1 MFRLEGVGG
10 GKPNF
15 MAQAQVFV
23 HGLGGALR
31 SYCPGRAF
39 IKARQVGNVVKK
51 LIFPFSPQG
60 ITDADSCAVQV
71 FVSTAPDQR
80 LTMGDQMP
88 DSLQLV
94 LGADLAA
101 QPIAQAMRL
110 ANRHGLV
117 AGATGTGKTVTL
129 QRMAEAFSDAGV
141 AVFAADIKGDLCGLG
156 ATGNP
161 QGKIAE
167 RIAAMPWLNHKP
179 QAYPVTLWDI
189 HGQSGHPLR
198 TTLSEMGPLLLG
210 SLLELTDSQQS
221 ALYAAFK
228 VADREG
234 LLLLDLKD
242 LKALLNHLRDNPE
255 LLGDDAALMTTGS
268 SQALLRRLATLE
280 QQGAEALFGEPAL
293 QLEDILQPTADGRGR
308 IHLLDASRL
317 VHEAPK
323 VYATFLL
330 WLLAELFEQLPERG
344 DADKP
349 LLALFFDEAHL
360 LFAGTPKALQE
371 RLEQVV
377 RLIRSKG
384 VGVYFVTQSP
394 GDLPDDV
401 LAQLGLRIQHGL
413 RAFTAKEQKSLRA
426 VAEGFRPNPAFDALS
441 VLTELGIGEALVGTL
456 AEKGTP
462 EIVQRVLIAP
472 PQSRIGPLSEAERA
486 ALIAS
491 SPLQGRYDKPIDR
504 ESAYEVLMGRK
515 GLAPDPDA
523 APAKPAAE
531 EPGFTDQ
538 VGDFLGT
545 AAAQA
550 LKSAM
555 RQAANQLGR
564 QLVRGL
570 MGSLLGGKKR

>member
-1 MFRLEGVGG
+1 MHDSQE
-10 GKPNF
+10 
-15 MAQAQVFV
+15 MIM
-23 HGLGGALR
+23 GA
-31 SYCPGRAF
+31 
-39 IKARQVGNVVKK
+39 
-51 LIFPFSPQG
+51 
-60 ITDADSCAVQV
+60 
-71 FVSTAPDQR
+71 APD
-80 LTMGDQMP
+80 G
-88 DSLQLV
+88 
-94 LGADLAA
+94 
-101 QPIAQAMRL
+101 QPVSQAFRL

-129 QRMAEAFSDAGV
+129 QRLAEAFSDAGV

-156 ATGNP
+156 AAGNP

-167 RIAAMPWLNHKP
+167 RIAGMPWLEHTP
-179 QAYPVTLWDI
+179 RAYPVTLWDI
-189 HGQSGHPLR
+189 DGKSGHPLR

-210 SLLELTDSQQS
+210 NLLELTDSQQS

-234 LLLLDLKD
+234 LLLLDIKD
-242 LKALLNHLRDNPE
+242 LKALLNHLRDNPQ
-255 LLGDDAALMTTGS
+255 LLGEDSALMTTGS
-268 SQALLRRLATLE
+268 SQALQRRLAVLE

-293 QLEDILQPTADGRGR
+293 QLEDILQPDSDGRGR

-344 DADKP
+344 DAEKP

-360 LFAGTPKALQE
+360 LFADTPKALQE

-426 VAEGFRPNPAFDALS
+426 VAEGFRPNPDFDALS

-456 AEKGTP
+456 QDKGTP
-462 EIVQRVLIAP
+462 AMVQRVLIAA
-472 PQSRIGPLSEAERA
+472 PQSRIGPLTADERA
-486 ALIAS
+486 RLIAGS
-491 SPLQGRYDKPIDR
+491 ALGRRYNKPVDR
-504 ESAYEVLMGRK
+504 ESAYEMLAARK
-515 GLAPDPDA
+515 LAEPDATDAAKTNEKPEESFSDKAGEFLGGLA
-523 APAKPAAE
+523 
-531 EPGFTDQ
+531 G
-538 VGDFLGT
+538 
-545 AAAQA
+545 QA
-550 LKSAM
+550 MKNAM
-555 RQAANQLGR
+555 RQAASQLGR
-564 QLVRGL
+564 ELVRGL
-570 MGSLLGGKKR
+570 MGSLLGTKKRR

>member
-1 MFRLEGVGG
+1 
-10 GKPNF
+10 
-15 MAQAQVFV
+15 
-23 HGLGGALR
+23 
-31 SYCPGRAF
+31 
-39 IKARQVGNVVKK
+39 
-51 LIFPFSPQG
+51 
-60 ITDADSCAVQV
+60 
-71 FVSTAPDQR
+71 
-80 LTMGDQMP
+80 MP
-88 DSLQLV
+88 DSSQFI
-94 LGADLAA
+94 LGADQAG
-101 QPIAQAMRL
+101 QPLAQALRL

-129 QRMAEAFSDAGV
+129 QHLAEAFSDAGV
-141 AVFAADIKGDLCGLG
+141 AVFAADVKGDLCGLG
-156 ATGNP
+156 AVGNP
-161 QGKIAE
+161 QGKVAE
-167 RIAAMPWLNHKP
+167 RIAGMPWLNHRP
-179 QAYPVTLWDI
+179 QAYPVTLWDV

-210 SLLELTDSQQS
+210 NLLELNDSQQA

-234 LLLLDLKD
+234 LLLLDIKD
-242 LKALLNHLRDNPE
+242 LKALLGHLKDNPQV
-255 LLGDDAALMTTGS
+255 LGDDSALMTSGS

-293 QLEDILQPTADGRGR
+293 QLQDILQPAADGRGR

-360 LFAGTPKALQE
+360 LFSGTPKALQD

-426 VAEGFRPNPAFDALS
+426 VAEGFRPNPAFDTLS

-456 AEKGTP
+456 QDKGTP
-462 EIVQRVLIAP
+462 GMVERVLIAP
-472 PQSRIGPLSEAERA
+472 PQSRIGPLSEAERG
-486 ALIAS
+486 ALIAA
-491 SPLQGRYDKPIDR
+491 SPLVGRYDKPIDR
-504 ESAYEVLMGRK
+504 ESAYELLMARK
-515 GLAPDPDA
+515 GEVPVGQAQRVP
-523 APAKPAAE
+523 AE
-531 EPGFTDQ
+531 ESFADKA
-538 VGDFLGT
+538 GDFLQS
-545 AAAQA
+545 AAGQA
-550 LKSAM
+550 IKSAV
-555 RQAANQLGR
+555 RQAANQFGR

-570 MGSLLGGKKR
+570 MGSLLGGSKRR

>member
-1 MFRLEGVGG
+1 
-10 GKPNF
+10 
-15 MAQAQVFV
+15 
-23 HGLGGALR
+23 
-31 SYCPGRAF
+31 
-39 IKARQVGNVVKK
+39 
-51 LIFPFSPQG
+51 
-60 ITDADSCAVQV
+60 
-71 FVSTAPDQR
+71 
-80 LTMGDQMP
+80 MP
-88 DSLQLV
+88 DSSQFI
-94 LGADLAA
+94 LGADLAG
-101 QPIAQAMRL
+101 QPVCQAMRL

-129 QRMAEAFSDAGV
+129 QHLAEAFSDAGV
-141 AVFAADIKGDLCGLG
+141 AVFAADVKGDLCGLG
-156 ATGNP
+156 AVGNP
-161 QGKIAE
+161 QGKVAE
-167 RIAAMPWLNHKP
+167 RIAGMPWLEHRP
-179 QAYPVTLWDI
+179 QAYPVTLWDV
-189 HGQSGHPLR
+189 HGKSGHPLR

-210 SLLELTDSQQS
+210 NLLELNDSQQA

-234 LLLLDLKD
+234 LLLLDIKD
-242 LKALLNHLRDNPE
+242 LKALLGHLKDNPQV
-255 LLGDDAALMTTGS
+255 LGEDSALMTSGS

-280 QQGAEALFGEPAL
+280 QQGAESLFGEPAL
-293 QLEDILQPTADGRGR
+293 QLPDLLQPAADGRGR

-360 LFAGTPKALQE
+360 LFSGTPKALQD

-384 VGVYFVTQSP
+384 VGVYFVSQSP

-426 VAEGFRPNPAFDALS
+426 VADGFRPNPAFDTLA

-456 AEKGTP
+456 QDKGTP
-462 EIVQRVLIAP
+462 GMVERVLIAP

-486 ALIAS
+486 ALIAA

-504 ESAYEVLMGRK
+504 ESAYEILMARK
-515 GLAPDPDA
+515 GQVPSAQQ
-523 APAKPAAE
+523 APAEESLADKAGEFLQSAA
-531 EPGFTDQ
+531 G
-538 VGDFLGT
+538 
-545 AAAQA
+545 QA
-550 LKSAM
+550 IKSAV
-555 RQAANQLGR
+555 RQAANQFGR

-570 MGSLLGGKKR
+570 MGSLLGGSKRR

>member
-1 MFRLEGVGG
+1 
-10 GKPNF
+10 
-15 MAQAQVFV
+15 
-23 HGLGGALR
+23 
-31 SYCPGRAF
+31 
-39 IKARQVGNVVKK
+39 
-51 LIFPFSPQG
+51 
-60 ITDADSCAVQV
+60 
-71 FVSTAPDQR
+71 
-80 LTMGDQMP
+80 MP
-88 DSLQLV
+88 DSSALV
-94 LGADLAA
+94 LGADLSG
-101 QPIAQAMRL
+101 QPIAQSLRL

-129 QRMAEAFSDAGV
+129 QRLAEQFSDAGV

-156 ATGNP
+156 AAGNP

-167 RIAAMPWLNHKP
+167 RIAGMPWLNYQPK
-179 QAYPVTLWDI
+179 AYPVTLWDI
-189 HGQSGHPLR
+189 QGKTGHPLR

-242 LKALLNHLRDNPE
+242 LKALLNHLRDNPQV
-255 LLGDDAALMTTGS
+255 LGDDAALMTTGS

-293 QLEDILQPTADGRGR
+293 QLEDILQPASDGRGQ

-360 LFAGTPKALQE
+360 LFADTPKALQD

-394 GDLPDDV
+394 ADLPDAV

-413 RAFTAKEQKSLRA
+413 RAFTAKEQKSLKA
-426 VAEGFRPNPAFDALS
+426 VAEGFRPNSAFSALA
-441 VLTELGIGEALVGTL
+441 VLTELGTGEALVGML
-456 AEKGTP
+456 EEKGTP
-462 EIVQRVLIAP
+462 AMVQRVLIAP
-472 PQSRIGPLSEAERA
+472 PQSRIGPLTEAERTV
-486 ALIAS
+486 LIS
-491 SPLQGRYDKPIDR
+491 SSALQGRYDKPVDR
-504 ESAYEVLMGRK
+504 ESAYEILMARK
-515 GLAPDPDA
+515 GLAPEVQA
-523 APAKPAAE
+523 QAQTAPQ
-531 EPGFTDQ
+531 EPGFLDQ
-538 VGDFLGT
+538 AGDFLGST
-545 AAAQA
+545 AGKA
-550 LKSAM
+550 LQSMA
-555 RQAANQLGR
+555 RQAASQVGR

-570 MGSLLGGKKR
+570 LGSLLGGSKRK

>member
-1 MFRLEGVGG
+1 
-10 GKPNF
+10 
-15 MAQAQVFV
+15 
-23 HGLGGALR
+23 
-31 SYCPGRAF
+31 
-39 IKARQVGNVVKK
+39 
-51 LIFPFSPQG
+51 
-60 ITDADSCAVQV
+60 
-71 FVSTAPDQR
+71 
-80 LTMGDQMP
+80 MP
-88 DSLQLV
+88 DSSALV
-94 LGADLAA
+94 LGADLSG
-101 QPIAQAMRL
+101 QPIAQSLRL

-129 QRMAEAFSDAGV
+129 QRLAEQFSDAGV

-156 ATGNP
+156 AAGNP

-167 RIAAMPWLNHKP
+167 RIAGMPWLDYAPK
-179 QAYPVTLWDI
+179 AYPVTLWDI
-189 HGQSGHPLR
+189 QGKTGHPLR

-242 LKALLNHLRDNPE
+242 LKALLNHLRDNPQV
-255 LLGDDAALMTTGS
+255 LGDDAALMTTGS

-293 QLEDILQPTADGRGR
+293 QLEDILQPASDGRGQ

-360 LFAGTPKALQE
+360 LFADTPKALQD

-394 GDLPDDV
+394 ADLPDAV

-413 RAFTAKEQKSLRA
+413 RAFTAKEQKSLKA
-426 VAEGFRPNPAFDALS
+426 VADGFRPNPAFNALA
-441 VLTELGIGEALVGTL
+441 VLTELGTGEALVGML
-456 AEKGTP
+456 EEKGTP
-462 EIVQRVLIAP
+462 AMVQRVLIAP
-472 PQSRIGPLSEAERA
+472 PQSRIGPLTEAERA
-486 ALIAS
+486 ALISGSA
-491 SPLQGRYDKPIDR
+491 LQGRYDKPIDR
-504 ESAYEVLMGRK
+504 ESAYEILMARK
-515 GLAPDPDA
+515 GVVPEAQAQAQAPT
-523 APAKPAAE
+523 APH
-531 EPGFTDQ
+531 EPGLLDQ
-538 VGDFLGT
+538 AGEFLGS
-545 AAAQA
+545 AAGKA
-550 LKSAM
+550 LQSMA
-555 RQAANQLGR
+555 RQAANQMGR

-570 MGSLLGGKKR
+570 LGSLLGGSKRK

>member
-1 MFRLEGVGG
+1 
-10 GKPNF
+10 
-15 MAQAQVFV
+15 
-23 HGLGGALR
+23 
-31 SYCPGRAF
+31 
-39 IKARQVGNVVKK
+39 
-51 LIFPFSPQG
+51 
-60 ITDADSCAVQV
+60 
-71 FVSTAPDQR
+71 
-80 LTMGDQMP
+80 
-88 DSLQLV
+88 
-94 LGADLAA
+94 
-101 QPIAQAMRL
+101 MRL

-129 QRMAEAFSDAGV
+129 QHLAEVFSDAGV
-141 AVFAADIKGDLCGLG
+141 AVFAADVKGDLCGLG
-156 ATGNP
+156 AAGAP
-161 QGKIAE
+161 QGKVAE
-167 RIAAMPWLNHKP
+167 RIAGMPWLGHTPK
-179 QAYPVTLWDI
+179 AYPVSLWDI
-189 HGQSGHPLR
+189 AGLSGHPLR

-210 SLLELTDSQQS
+210 NLLELTDSQQA

-242 LKALLNHLRDNPE
+242 LKALLAHLKDNPQ
-255 LLGDDAALMTTGS
+255 LLGEDSALMTTAS
-268 SQALLRRLATLE
+268 TQALLRRLATLE

-293 QLEDILQPTADGRGR
+293 QLEDLLRPDPDGRGR

-349 LLALFFDEAHL
+349 VLALFFDEAHL
-360 LFAGTPKALQE
+360 LFNGTPKALQD

-394 GDLPDDV
+394 GDLPDAV

-426 VAEGFRPNPAFDALS
+426 VADGFRPNPTFDTLA

-456 AEKGTP
+456 EERGTP
-462 EIVQRVLIAP
+462 AIVQRVLVAP
-472 PQSRIGPLSEAERA
+472 PQSRIGPLSAAERS
-486 ALIAS
+486 ALIAA
-491 SPLQGRYDKPIDR
+491 SPLAGRYDKPVDR
-504 ESAYEVLMGRK
+504 ESAYEMLSQRK
-515 GLAPDPDA
+515 GEPVEPAPQPKADEESFADKAGEFLQSA
-523 APAKPAAE
+523 A
-531 EPGFTDQ
+531 G
-538 VGDFLGT
+538 
-545 AAAQA
+545 QA
-550 LKSAM
+550 IKSAV

>member
-1 MFRLEGVGG
+1 
-10 GKPNF
+10 
-15 MAQAQVFV
+15 
-23 HGLGGALR
+23 
-31 SYCPGRAF
+31 
-39 IKARQVGNVVKK
+39 
-51 LIFPFSPQG
+51 
-60 ITDADSCAVQV
+60 
-71 FVSTAPDQR
+71 
-80 LTMGDQMP
+80 MP
-88 DSLQLV
+88 DSSQFI
-94 LGADLAA
+94 LGADLAG
-101 QPIAQAMRL
+101 QPVCQAMRL

-129 QRMAEAFSDAGV
+129 QHLAEAFSDAGV
-141 AVFAADIKGDLCGLG
+141 AVFAADVKGDLCGLG
-156 ATGNP
+156 AVGSP
-161 QGKIAE
+161 QGKVAE
-167 RIAAMPWLNHKP
+167 RIAGMPWLEHRP
-179 QAYPVTLWDI
+179 QAYPVTLWDV
-189 HGQSGHPLR
+189 HGKSGHPLR

-210 SLLELTDSQQS
+210 NLLELNDSQQA

-234 LLLLDLKD
+234 LLLLDIKD
-242 LKALLNHLRDNPE
+242 LKALLGHLKDNPQV
-255 LLGDDAALMTTGS
+255 LGEDSALMTSGS

-293 QLEDILQPTADGRGR
+293 QLPDLLQPAADGHGR

-360 LFAGTPKALQE
+360 LFSGTPKALQD

-426 VAEGFRPNPAFDALS
+426 VADGFRPNPAFDTLA

-456 AEKGTP
+456 QDKGTP
-462 EIVQRVLIAP
+462 GMVERVLIAP

-486 ALIAS
+486 ALIAA

-504 ESAYEVLMGRK
+504 ESAYEILMARK
-515 GLAPDPDA
+515 GQVPSAQQ
-523 APAKPAAE
+523 APAEESLADKAGEFLQSAA
-531 EPGFTDQ
+531 G
-538 VGDFLGT
+538 
-545 AAAQA
+545 QA
-550 LKSAM
+550 IKSAV
-555 RQAANQLGR
+555 RQAANQFGR

-570 MGSLLGGKKR
+570 MGSLLGGSKRR

>member
-1 MFRLEGVGG
+1 
-10 GKPNF
+10 
-15 MAQAQVFV
+15 
-23 HGLGGALR
+23 
-31 SYCPGRAF
+31 
-39 IKARQVGNVVKK
+39 
-51 LIFPFSPQG
+51 
-60 ITDADSCAVQV
+60 
-71 FVSTAPDQR
+71 
-80 LTMGDQMP
+80 MP

-94 LGADLAA
+94 IGADPAA
-101 QPIAQAMRL
+101 QPTAQAMRL
-110 ANRHGLV
+110 ANRHGLI

-129 QRMAEAFSDAGV
+129 QRLAEAFSDAGV

-156 ATGNP
+156 AAGSP
-161 QGKIAE
+161 QGKVAE
-167 RIAAMPWLNHKP
+167 RIAGMPWLNHAP
-179 QAYPVTLWDI
+179 RAYPVTLWDI
-189 HGQSGHPLR
+189 HGESGHPLR
-198 TTLSEMGPLLLG
+198 TTLSEMGPLLIG

-242 LKALLNHLRDNPE
+242 LKALLNHLKDNPQ
-255 LLGDDAALMTTGS
+255 LLGEDAALMTTGS

-360 LFAGTPKALQE
+360 LFGDTPKALQE

-394 GDLPDDV
+394 ADLPDDV

-426 VAEGFRPNPAFDALS
+426 VAEGFRPNPAFDSLS

-456 AEKGTP
+456 TEKGTP
-462 EIVQRVLIAP
+462 EMVQRVLVAP
-472 PQSRIGPLSEAERA
+472 PQSRIGPLTETERTM
-486 ALIAS
+486 LIAG
-491 SPLQGRYDKPIDR
+491 SPFKGRYDKPIDR
-504 ESAYEVLMGRK
+504 ESAYEILMGRK
-515 GLAPDPDA
+515 GLAPEA
-523 APAKPAAE
+523 ETPAGKPVAQ
-531 EPGFTDQ
+531 EPSLADRAGE
-538 VGDFLGT
+538 FLGT
-545 AAAQA
+545 AAGQA

-555 RQAANQLGR
+555 RQAANNLGK

-570 MGSLLGGKKR
+570 MGSLLGGSKRR

>member
-1 MFRLEGVGG
+1 
-10 GKPNF
+10 
-15 MAQAQVFV
+15 
-23 HGLGGALR
+23 
-31 SYCPGRAF
+31 
-39 IKARQVGNVVKK
+39 
-51 LIFPFSPQG
+51 
-60 ITDADSCAVQV
+60 
-71 FVSTAPDQR
+71 
-80 LTMGDQMP
+80 MGDEMA
-88 DSLQLV
+88 DTSQLI
-94 LGADLAA
+94 LGANLSG

-110 ANRHGLV
+110 ANRHGLI

-129 QRMAEAFSDAGV
+129 QRLAEAFSDAGV

-156 ATGNP
+156 AAGQP

-167 RIAAMPWLNHKP
+167 RIAGMPWLNHRP
-179 QAYPVTLWDI
+179 QGYPVTLWDV

-210 SLLELTDSQQS
+210 SLLELTDSQQA

-242 LKALLNHLRDNPE
+242 LKALLNHLKEHPQ
-255 LLGDDAALMTTGS
+255 LLGEDSALMTTGS
-268 SQALLRRLATLE
+268 SQALMRRLATLE

-293 QLEDILQPTADGRGR
+293 QLEDLLQPASDGRGR

-360 LFAGTPKALQE
+360 LFADTPKALQD

-394 GDLPDDV
+394 SDLPDAI

-426 VAEGFRPNPAFDALS
+426 VADGFRPNPAFDSLA

-456 AEKGTP
+456 QDKGTP
-462 EIVQRVLIAP
+462 AMVERVLIAP

-486 ALIAS
+486 ALIRT
-491 SPLQGRYDKPIDR
+491 SPLAGRYDKPIDR
-504 ESAYEVLMGRK
+504 ESAYEVLMARK
-515 GLAPDPDA
+515 ALAPTEQA
-523 APAKPAAE
+523 APGKPQPE
-531 EPGFTDQ
+531 EESLADKAGE
-538 VGDFLGT
+538 FLGST
-545 AAAQA
+545 AGMA
-550 LKSAM
+550 LKSVV

-570 MGSLLGGKKR
+570 MGSLLGGNKRR

>member
-1 MFRLEGVGG
+1 
-10 GKPNF
+10 
-15 MAQAQVFV
+15 
-23 HGLGGALR
+23 
-31 SYCPGRAF
+31 
-39 IKARQVGNVVKK
+39 
-51 LIFPFSPQG
+51 
-60 ITDADSCAVQV
+60 
-71 FVSTAPDQR
+71 
-80 LTMGDQMP
+80 MP
-88 DSLQLV
+88 DSSQFI
-94 LGADLAA
+94 LGADLAG
-101 QPIAQAMRL
+101 QPVAQALRL

-129 QRMAEAFSDAGV
+129 QHLAEAFSDAGV
-141 AVFAADIKGDLCGLG
+141 AVFAADVKGDLCGLG
-156 ATGNP
+156 AVGNP
-161 QGKIAE
+161 QGKVAE
-167 RIAAMPWLNHKP
+167 RIAGMPWLNHRP
-179 QAYPVTLWDI
+179 QAYPVTLWDV
-189 HGQSGHPLR
+189 HGKSGHPLR

-210 SLLELTDSQQS
+210 NLLELNDSQQA

-234 LLLLDLKD
+234 LLLLDIKD
-242 LKALLNHLRDNPE
+242 LKALLGHLKDNPQV
-255 LLGDDAALMTTGS
+255 LGDDSALMTSGS

-293 QLEDILQPTADGRGR
+293 QLEDLLQPAADGRGR

-360 LFAGTPKALQE
+360 LFNGTPKALQD

-426 VAEGFRPNPAFDALS
+426 VADGFRPNPAFDTLA

-456 AEKGTP
+456 QDKGTP
-462 EIVQRVLIAP
+462 GMVERVLIAP

-486 ALIAS
+486 ALIAA
-491 SPLQGRYDKPIDR
+491 SPLLGRYDKPIDR
-504 ESAYEVLMGRK
+504 ESAYEMLMARK
-515 GLAPDPDA
+515 GEVPVAQQ
-523 APAKPAAE
+523 APAE
-531 EPGFTDQ
+531 ESLADKA
-538 VGDFLGT
+538 GDFLQS
-545 AAAQA
+545 AAGQA
-550 LKSAM
+550 IKSAV
-555 RQAANQLGR
+555 RQAANQFGR

-570 MGSLLGGKKR
+570 MGSLLGNKRR

>member
-1 MFRLEGVGG
+1 MHDSQE
-10 GKPNF
+10 
-15 MAQAQVFV
+15 MI
-23 HGLGGALR
+23 LGA
-31 SYCPGRAF
+31 
-39 IKARQVGNVVKK
+39 
-51 LIFPFSPQG
+51 
-60 ITDADSCAVQV
+60 
-71 FVSTAPDQR
+71 APD
-80 LTMGDQMP
+80 G
-88 DSLQLV
+88 
-94 LGADLAA
+94 
-101 QPIAQAMRL
+101 QPVSQAFRL

-129 QRMAEAFSDAGV
+129 QRLAEAFSDAGV

-156 ATGNP
+156 AAGNP

-167 RIAAMPWLNHKP
+167 RIAGMPWLEHTP
-179 QAYPVTLWDI
+179 RAYPVTLWDI
-189 HGQSGHPLR
+189 DGKSGHPLR

-210 SLLELTDSQQS
+210 NLLELTDSQQS

-234 LLLLDLKD
+234 LLLLDIKD
-242 LKALLNHLRDNPE
+242 LKALLNHLRDNPQ
-255 LLGDDAALMTTGS
+255 LLGEDSALMTTGS
-268 SQALLRRLATLE
+268 SQALQRRLAVLE

-293 QLEDILQPTADGRGR
+293 QLEDILQPDSDGRGR

-344 DADKP
+344 DAEKP

-360 LFAGTPKALQE
+360 LFADTPKALQE

-384 VGVYFVTQSP
+384 VGLYFVTQSP

-426 VAEGFRPNPAFDALS
+426 VAEGFRPNPDFDALS

-456 AEKGTP
+456 QDKGTP
-462 EIVQRVLIAP
+462 AMVQRVLIAA
-472 PQSRIGPLSEAERA
+472 PQSRIGPLTADERA
-486 ALIAS
+486 SLIAGS
-491 SPLQGRYDKPIDR
+491 ALGRRYNKPVDR
-504 ESAYEVLMGRK
+504 ESAYEMLAARK
-515 GLAPDPDA
+515 VAEPDATDAAKTNEKPEESFSDKAGEFLGGLA
-523 APAKPAAE
+523 
-531 EPGFTDQ
+531 G
-538 VGDFLGT
+538 
-545 AAAQA
+545 QA
-550 LKSAM
+550 MKNAM
-555 RQAANQLGR
+555 RQAASQLGR
-564 QLVRGL
+564 ELVRGL
-570 MGSLLGGKKR
+570 MGSLLGTKKRR

>member
-1 MFRLEGVGG
+1 MSDVQNIVIGAG
-10 GKPNF
+10 PD
-15 MAQAQVFV
+15 
-23 HGLGGALR
+23 GLPVSQALR
-31 SYCPGRAF
+31 
-39 IKARQVGNVVKK
+39 
-51 LIFPFSPQG
+51 
-60 ITDADSCAVQV
+60 
-71 FVSTAPDQR
+71 
-80 LTMGDQMP
+80 
-88 DSLQLV
+88 
-94 LGADLAA
+94 LG
-101 QPIAQAMRL
+101 
-110 ANRHGLV
+110 NRHGLV

-129 QRMAEAFSDAGV
+129 QRLAEAFSDAGV

-156 ATGNP
+156 ASGAP

-167 RIAAMPWLNHKP
+167 RIAGMPWLNHTPK
-179 QAYPVTLWDI
+179 AYPVTLWDI
-189 HGQSGHPLR
+189 HGKSGHPLR

-210 SLLELTDSQQS
+210 SLLELTDSQQA

-234 LLLLDLKD
+234 LLLLDIKD
-242 LKALLNHLRDNPE
+242 LKALLNHLRDNPQ
-255 LLGDDAALMTTGS
+255 LLGEDSSLMTTGS
-268 SQALLRRLATLE
+268 SQALQRRLAVLE

-293 QLEDILQPTADGRGR
+293 QLEDILQPASDGRGR

-349 LLALFFDEAHL
+349 ILALFFDEAHL
-360 LFAGTPKALQE
+360 LFADTPKALQD

-394 GDLPDDV
+394 GDLPDQV

-426 VAEGFRPNPAFDALS
+426 VADGFRPNPAIDTLA
-441 VLTELGIGEALVGTL
+441 VLTQLGIGEALVGTL
-456 AEKGTP
+456 QDKGTP
-462 EIVQRVLIAP
+462 AMVQQVLIAP
-472 PQSRIGPLSEAERA
+472 PQSRIGPLTDIERGSLTA
-486 ALIAS
+486 Q
-491 SPLQGRYDKPIDR
+491 SPLAGRYDKPVDR
-504 ESAYEVLMGRK
+504 ESAYEMLIARK
-515 GLAPDPDA
+515 VAVAETEDVPTKS
-523 APAKPAAE
+523 AKEQESFSDMAGE
-531 EPGFTDQ
+531 
-538 VGDFLGT
+538 FLGGV
-545 AAAQA
+545 AGQA
-550 LKSAM
+550 MKSAV

-570 MGSLLGGKKR
+570 LGSLLGGGKKRR

>member
-1 MFRLEGVGG
+1 MAEGEQFIVGAD
-10 GKPNF
+10 P
-15 MAQAQVFV
+15 Q
-23 HGLGGALR
+23 GLAVGQALR
-31 SYCPGRAF
+31 
-39 IKARQVGNVVKK
+39 
-51 LIFPFSPQG
+51 
-60 ITDADSCAVQV
+60 
-71 FVSTAPDQR
+71 
-80 LTMGDQMP
+80 M
-88 DSLQLV
+88 
-94 LGADLAA
+94 
-101 QPIAQAMRL
+101 
-110 ANRHGLV
+110 ANRHGLI

-129 QRMAEAFSDAGV
+129 QRLIETFSDAGV
-141 AVFAADIKGDLCGLG
+141 AVFAADIKGDLSGLG
-156 ATGNP
+156 AAGAP
-161 QGKIAE
+161 QGKVAE
-167 RIAAMPWLNHKP
+167 RIASMPWLNHQPK
-179 QAYPVTLWDI
+179 AYPLTLWDV

-210 SLLELTDSQQS
+210 ALLELTASQQA

-242 LKALLNHLRDNPE
+242 LKALLAHLKSNPQV
-255 LLGDDAALMTTGS
+255 LGEDSALFTSTS
-268 SQALLRRLATLE
+268 SQALLRKLAGLE

-293 QLEDILQPTADGRGR
+293 QLEDILHPDRDGRGR

-344 DADKP
+344 DAEKP

-360 LFAGTPKALQE
+360 LFADTPKALQD

-394 GDLPDDV
+394 GDLPDAV

-413 RAFTAKEQKSLRA
+413 RAFTTKEQKSLRA
-426 VAEGFRPNPAFDALS
+426 VADGFRPNPAIDSLA

-456 AEKGTP
+456 EAKGTP
-462 EIVQRVLIAP
+462 AMVQRVAVAP
-472 PQSRIGPLSEAERA
+472 PQSRIGPLTDAERA
-486 ALIAS
+486 VLIRQ
-491 SPLQGRYDKPIDR
+491 SPLAGRYDKSFDR
-504 ESAYEVLMGRK
+504 ESAYEMLQMRTEQAGTQQ
-515 GLAPDPDA
+515 
-523 APAKPAAE
+523 AE
-531 EPGFTDQ
+531 R
-538 VGDFLGT
+538 
-545 AAAQA
+545 AAAASSGQQGA
-550 LKSAM
+550 GLGSAAGELLGGFAGQVVKTAM

-570 MGSLLGGKKR
+570 LGSLMGGNKR

>member
-1 MFRLEGVGG
+1 MPANDSFI
-10 GKPNF
+10 
-15 MAQAQVFV
+15 
-23 HGLGGALR
+23 LGGDPQGQPVVQALR
-31 SYCPGRAF
+31 
-39 IKARQVGNVVKK
+39 
-51 LIFPFSPQG
+51 
-60 ITDADSCAVQV
+60 
-71 FVSTAPDQR
+71 
-80 LTMGDQMP
+80 LT
-88 DSLQLV
+88 
-94 LGADLAA
+94 
-101 QPIAQAMRL
+101 
-110 ANRHGLV
+110 NRHGLV

-129 QRMAEAFSDAGV
+129 QRLAELFSDAGV

-156 ATGNP
+156 AAGNP

-167 RIAAMPWLNHKP
+167 RIAGMPWLNHRP
-179 QAYPVTLWDI
+179 QAYPVTLWDVA
-189 HGQSGHPLR
+189 GKSGHPLR
-198 TTLSEMGPLLLG
+198 TTLSEMGPLLL
-210 SLLELTDSQQS
+210 SNLLELSDSQQA
-221 ALYAAFK
+221 ALYAAFQ

-242 LKALLNHLRDNPE
+242 LKALLNHLKDHPQM
-255 LLGDDAALMTTGS
+255 LGEDRALFAGAS
-268 SQALLRRLATLE
+268 AQALLRRLATLE

-293 QLEDILQPTADGRGR
+293 QLEDILHPDRDGRGR

-349 LLALFFDEAHL
+349 VLALFFDEAHL
-360 LFAGTPKALQE
+360 LFADTPRALQE

-394 GDLPDDV
+394 SDLPDDI

-426 VAEGFRPNPAFDALS
+426 VADGFRPNPAIDTLA

-456 AEKGTP
+456 EEKGTP
-462 EIVQRVLIAP
+462 AMVQRVAIAP

-486 ALIAS
+486 ALLRS
-491 SPLQGRYDKPIDR
+491 SPQAGRYDRPVDR
-504 ESAYEVLMGRK
+504 ESAYELLMARK
-515 GLAPDPDA
+515 AP
-523 APAKPAAE
+523 PAAE
-531 EPGFTDQ
+531 VPAPAPAGKPADDSGLGGMAGELLGSLASQ
-538 VGDFLGT
+538 VMKT
-545 AAAQA
+545 AV
-550 LKSAM
+550 
-555 RQAANQLGR
+555 RQAANQIGR

-570 MGSLLGGKKR
+570 MGSLLGSKRR

>member
-1 MFRLEGVGG
+1 MSDISKMIVG
-10 GKPNF
+10 
-15 MAQAQVFV
+15 M
-23 HGLGGALR
+23 
-31 SYCPGRAF
+31 CPDG
-39 IKARQVGNVVKK
+39 Q
-51 LIFPFSPQG
+51 P
-60 ITDADSCAVQV
+60 
-71 FVSTAPDQR
+71 VSQ
-80 LTMGDQMP
+80 
-88 DSLQLV
+88 SL
-94 LGADLAA
+94 
-101 QPIAQAMRL
+101 RL

-129 QRMAEAFSDAGV
+129 QHLAELFSDAGV
-141 AVFAADIKGDLCGLG
+141 AVFAADVKGDLCGLG
-156 ATGNP
+156 AAGSP
-161 QGKIAE
+161 QGKVAE
-167 RIAAMPWLNHKP
+167 RIASMPWLGHQPK
-179 QAYPVTLWDI
+179 AYPVTLWDVA
-189 HGQSGHPLR
+189 GQSGHPLR

-210 SLLELTDSQQS
+210 NLLELTDSQQA

-242 LKALLNHLRDNPE
+242 LKALLAHLKDNPQ
-255 LLGDDAALMTTGS
+255 LLGEDSALMTSAST
-268 SQALLRRLATLE
+268 QALLRRLATLE

-293 QLEDILQPTADGRGR
+293 QLEDLLHPAADGRGR

-349 LLALFFDEAHL
+349 VLALFFDEAHL
-360 LFAGTPKALQE
+360 LFNDTPKALQD

-394 GDLPDDV
+394 GDLPDAV

-426 VAEGFRPNPAFDALS
+426 VADGFRPNPGFDSLA

-456 AEKGTP
+456 EDKGTP
-462 EIVQRVLIAP
+462 AMVQRVLIAP
-472 PQSRIGPLSEAERA
+472 PQSRIGPLTAAERSALVA
-486 ALIAS
+486 A
-491 SPLQGRYDKPIDR
+491 SPLAGRYDKPFDR
-504 ESAYEVLMGRK
+504 ESAYEMLTRRK
-515 GLAPDPDA
+515 GEPVEPAPQPKAD
-523 APAKPAAE
+523 E
-531 EPGFTDQ
+531 ESFADKA
-538 VGDFLGT
+538 GDFLQS
-545 AAAQA
+545 AAGQA
-550 LKSAM
+550 IKSAV

>member
-1 MFRLEGVGG
+1 
-10 GKPNF
+10 
-15 MAQAQVFV
+15 
-23 HGLGGALR
+23 
-31 SYCPGRAF
+31 
-39 IKARQVGNVVKK
+39 
-51 LIFPFSPQG
+51 
-60 ITDADSCAVQV
+60 
-71 FVSTAPDQR
+71 
-80 LTMGDQMP
+80 MP
-88 DSLQLV
+88 DSSQLV
-94 LGADLAA
+94 LGADLGG
-101 QPIAQAMRL
+101 QPIFQEMRL

-129 QRMAEAFSDAGV
+129 QRLAEAFSDAGV

-156 ATGNP
+156 AVGNP
-161 QGKIAE
+161 QGKVAE
-167 RIAAMPWLNHKP
+167 RIAGMPWLNHRT

-189 HGQSGHPLR
+189 HGESGHPLR
-198 TTLSEMGPLLLG
+198 TTISEMGPLLLG
-210 SLLELTDSQQS
+210 SLLELSDSQQA
-221 ALYAAFK
+221 ALYAVFK
-228 VADREG
+228 VADSEG

-242 LKALLNHLRDNPE
+242 LKALLNHLKDNPQ
-255 LLGDDAALMTTGS
+255 LLGEDSALMTTGS

-293 QLEDILQPTADGRGR
+293 QLEDILHPTAEGRGR

-344 DADKP
+344 DAQKP

-360 LFAGTPKALQE
+360 LFADTPKALQE

-413 RAFTAKEQKSLRA
+413 RAFTAKEQKSLKA
-426 VAEGFRPNPAFDALS
+426 VADGFRPNPAFDALT

-456 AEKGTP
+456 QDKGTP
-462 EIVQRVLIAP
+462 AMVQRVLVAP
-472 PQSRIGPLSEAERA
+472 PQSRIGPLSQAERA
-486 ALIAS
+486 ALIS
-491 SPLQGRYDKPIDR
+491 QSPLAGRYDKPIDR
-504 ESAYEVLMGRK
+504 ESAYEMLAARK
-515 GLAPDPDA
+515 VGDPQVAAPDKA
-523 APAKPAAE
+523 TPADESLSDKAGE
-531 EPGFTDQ
+531 
-538 VGDFLGT
+538 FLGSV
-545 AAAQA
+545 AGQA

-570 MGSLLGGKKR
+570 MGSLLGGSKRR

>member
-1 MFRLEGVGG
+1 MHDSQE
-10 GKPNF
+10 
-15 MAQAQVFV
+15 MI
-23 HGLGGALR
+23 LGA
-31 SYCPGRAF
+31 
-39 IKARQVGNVVKK
+39 
-51 LIFPFSPQG
+51 
-60 ITDADSCAVQV
+60 
-71 FVSTAPDQR
+71 APD
-80 LTMGDQMP
+80 G
-88 DSLQLV
+88 
-94 LGADLAA
+94 
-101 QPIAQAMRL
+101 QPVSQAFRL

-129 QRMAEAFSDAGV
+129 QRLAEAFSDAGV

-156 ATGNP
+156 AAGNP

-167 RIAAMPWLNHKP
+167 RIAGMPWLEHTP
-179 QAYPVTLWDI
+179 RAYPVTLWDI
-189 HGQSGHPLR
+189 DGKSGHPLR

-210 SLLELTDSQQS
+210 NLLELTDSQQS

-234 LLLLDLKD
+234 LLLLDIKD
-242 LKALLNHLRDNPE
+242 LKALLNHLRDNPQ
-255 LLGDDAALMTTGS
+255 LLGEDSALMTTGS
-268 SQALLRRLATLE
+268 SQALQRRLAVLE

-293 QLEDILQPTADGRGR
+293 QLEDILQPDSDGRGR

-344 DADKP
+344 DAEKP

-360 LFAGTPKALQE
+360 LFADTPKALQE

-394 GDLPDDV
+394 GDLPDEV

-426 VAEGFRPNPAFDALS
+426 VAEGFRPNPDFDALS

-456 AEKGTP
+456 QDKGTP
-462 EIVQRVLIAP
+462 AMVQRVLIAP
-472 PQSRIGPLSEAERA
+472 PQSRIGPLTADERA
-486 ALIAS
+486 SLIADS
-491 SPLQGRYDKPIDR
+491 ALGRRYNKPVDR
-504 ESAYEVLMGRK
+504 ESAYEMLAARK
-515 GLAPDPDA
+515 VAEPDATDAAKTNEKPEESFSDKAGEFLGGLA
-523 APAKPAAE
+523 
-531 EPGFTDQ
+531 G
-538 VGDFLGT
+538 
-545 AAAQA
+545 QA
-550 LKSAM
+550 MKNAM
-555 RQAANQLGR
+555 RQAASQLGR
-564 QLVRGL
+564 ELV
-570 MGSLLGGKKR
+570 